1 MKYHG
6 TRMTLKEGARHVRVT
21 PGGNSIFLRQLKARA
36 RRERDCGKA
45 YLKVIPKGSRC
56 KLRGTCG
63 RHVEVEHRTLSST
76 SPTGWNFIVLGPQSW
91 HTASLSLSLSGSW
104 DRRKEGQSG
113 KESWKLCSI
122 RLDRTKWNFNREEIL
137 TRWETCTIMER
148 SLIDARF
155 EWYWLS
161 LEIYSENIYIY
172 IKRLPSRKIFE
183 DNRENRSI
191 K

>member
-91 HTASLSLSLSGSW
+91 HTASLSLSLSLEVGIEG
-104 DRRKEGQSG
+104 RRANRVKNRGNFAPFD
-113 KESWKLCSI
+113 SI
-122 RLDRTKWNFNREEIL
+122 ELNGTS
-137 TRWETCTIMER
+137 TG
-148 SLIDARF
+148 
-155 EWYWLS
+155 
-161 LEIYSENIYIY
+161 
-172 IKRLPSRKIFE
+172 RKY
-183 DNRENRSI
+183 
-191 K
+191 